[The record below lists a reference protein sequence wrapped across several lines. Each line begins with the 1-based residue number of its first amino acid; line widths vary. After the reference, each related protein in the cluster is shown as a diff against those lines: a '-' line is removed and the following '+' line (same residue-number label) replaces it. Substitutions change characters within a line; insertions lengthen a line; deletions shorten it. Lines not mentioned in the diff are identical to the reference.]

1 MSIRIVS
8 DSSSDLFE
16 LPDVDYRTVPL
27 KVMFG
32 SNEYIDEP
40 GTDVEHM
47 VLTLQEHHGP
57 STTSCPNAQE
67 WLDAFEGSSEVFAV
81 TISSGLS
88 ASYEAAAMARDMYLR
103 SNPEAKVRIFDSH
116 ATGPVERLIIE
127 KLRAGIL
134 AGKSYDE
141 IEAETAEYQERIRIL
156 YSLESLNNLAR
167 NGRVNAHVARIAGV
181 LNIRVIGHAS
191 DEGKVELLHRCR
203 GEQRALKAI
212 VAERQERG
220 CTGGAVYIDH
230 CLNLRAA
237 VALKGQLEEA
247 IPGVDVHVEPCGALC
262 SYYADKGGLIIAYE
276 VQSQA

>member
-1 MSIRIVS
+1 MAIRIVS
-8 DSSSDLFE
+8 DSSSDLLE

-32 SNEYIDEP
+32 SHEYVDEP

-47 VLTLQEHHGP
+47 VLTLQEHQGP
-57 STTSCPNAQE
+57 STTSCPNTQE
-67 WLDAFEGSSEVFAV
+67 WLDAFEGSDEVFAV

-103 SNPEAKVRIFDSH
+103 SNPGAKVHIFDSH

-127 KLRAGIL
+127 KLRAGVL
-134 AGKSYDE
+134 AGKPYDQ
-141 IEAETAEYQERIRIL
+141 IEAETVKYQKSIRIL

-167 NGRVNAHVARIAGV
+167 NGRVNAHIARIAGA

-212 VAERQERG
+212 VAEMQERG
-220 CTGGAVYIDH
+220 CAGGTVYIDH
-230 CLNLRAA
+230 CLNSRAA
-237 VALKGQLEEA
+237 LALKARMEEA
-247 IPGVDVHVEPCGALC
+247 FPGIDVRIEPCGVLC
-262 SYYADKGGLIIAYE
+262 SYYADKGGLIIGYE
-276 VQSQA
+276 VQGQA